1 MPLIHA
7 ACRRIAIAAAVAG
20 WWLLMA
26 SEAWAKAAAGTI
38 REPEEVAQMVVDAID
53 EERFLVLTDPIAQE
67 WMEGKTADPDRW
79 LRGMN
84 RLQQR
89 IEEAEGT
96 RA

>member
-1 MPLIHA
+1 MLGNPS
-7 ACRRIAIAAAVAG
+7 G
-20 WWLLMA
+20 
-26 SEAWAKAAAGTI
+26 AWAKAAAGTI

-89 IEEAEGT
+89 IEEAEG
-96 RA
+96 A